1 MYSDDCMHAF
11 YLAAPESTTS
21 VYFAYVIPY
30 ADYLTIISAT
40 YLKSKYFQLHE
51 L

>member
-1 MYSDDCMHAF
+1 MHA
-11 YLAAPESTTS
+11 LNSAAPESATTI
-21 VYFAYVIPY
+21 YFAYVIPY

-40 YLKSKYFQLHE
+40 HLKSEYFQLHE